1 MWLRPQTA
9 NEKLKLDAQT
19 QDGIEKK
26 KLKILLPPIDAQI
39 HVHFFQTPHRTKLFF
54 KQKDIHLGVMSII
67 LKKPPLS

>member
-26 KLKILLPPIDAQI
+26 KTENT
-39 HVHFFQTPHRTKLFF
+39 FTPNRRSDTCSLFS
-54 KQKDIHLGVMSII
+54 DSTSH
-67 LKKPPLS
+67 